1 MINTGK
7 WKTTPWVDHILII
20 DKIRKGSWTKR
31 FQNPIKL
38 MSGNTR
44 PVLKCRRHR
53 IVYSFQQRS
62 TRHGEI
68 VQPRP
73 KRRNCVAGFLPP
85 PALFLSV
92 KHSDDGDDDEDDD
105 DYNLPSKMFFSIK
118 QSVSILFS
126 FTMLLLFMFGT
137 FAFFIISLDLFCSN
151 IAGPSLI
158 EINEKLLA
166 QNTRV

>member
-1 MINTGK
+1 
-7 WKTTPWVDHILII
+7 
-20 DKIRKGSWTKR
+20 
-31 FQNPIKL
+31 

-44 PVLKCRRHR
+44 QVLKCRRHR

-92 KHSDDGDDDEDDD
+92 KHGDDDDDDDEDDD

-158 EINEKLLA
+158 EINEKLWVQEWKKQVEGLM
-166 QNTRV
+166 QNIWKTPNSRVEKNCRGPTSSYILP

>member
-1 MINTGK
+1 MLQNRL
-7 WKTTPWVDHILII
+7 WYDWRRWVDG
-20 DKIRKGSWTKR
+20 DDGDDD
-31 FQNPIKL
+31 
-38 MSGNTR
+38 G
-44 PVLKCRRHR
+44 
-53 IVYSFQQRS
+53 
-62 TRHGEI
+62 
-68 VQPRP
+68 
-73 KRRNCVAGFLPP
+73 
-85 PALFLSV
+85 
-92 KHSDDGDDDEDDD
+92 DDGDDDEDDD

-166 QNTRV
+166 QEWKKLVEGPV

>member
-1 MINTGK
+1 
-7 WKTTPWVDHILII
+7 
-20 DKIRKGSWTKR
+20 
-31 FQNPIKL
+31 

-44 PVLKCRRHR
+44 AFLKCRRHR

-85 PALFLSV
+85 PDLFLSV
-92 KHSDDGDDDEDDD
+92 KHGDDDDDEEEE

-118 QSVSILFS
+118 QSASILFS

-158 EINEKLLA
+158 EINEKLLV
-166 QNTRV
+166 QEWKKLVEGPV

>member
-1 MINTGK
+1 
-7 WKTTPWVDHILII
+7 
-20 DKIRKGSWTKR
+20 
-31 FQNPIKL
+31 
-38 MSGNTR
+38 MSGNSFEM

-85 PALFLSV
+85 PDLFLSV
-92 KHSDDGDDDEDDD
+92 KPGDDDDEEEEE

-158 EINEKLLA
+158 EINEKL
-166 QNTRV
+166 

>member
-1 MINTGK
+1 
-7 WKTTPWVDHILII
+7 
-20 DKIRKGSWTKR
+20 
-31 FQNPIKL
+31 

-105 DYNLPSKMFFSIK
+105 DYNLPSKMFFSTK

-158 EINEKLLA
+158 EINEKLWVQEWKKQVEGLM
-166 QNTRV
+166 QNIWKTPNSTVEKNCRGPTSSYILP